1 MEEITEQ
8 LELGMTLKLLV
19 RKGMILLLM
28 KFIVSSLRI
37 LLLILITIE
46 LTLLAIAL
54 LIQLPKEMLISKQP
68 WTD

>member
-46 LTLLAIAL
+46 LTLLATAP

>member
-46 LTLLAIAL
+46 LTLLATAP
-54 LIQLPKEMLISKQP
+54 LIQLLKEMLISKQP

>member
-8 LELGMTLKLLV
+8 QELGTTLKLLV

-46 LTLLAIAL
+46 LTLLATAP